1 MTEYNLFC
9 YSENYNDQNSFQQ
22 PRYRVFNREVG
33 EERYYKTRREIGKIL
48 SGLKLELDKS
58 SWKEEWEKVT
68 PEQWQRLMSLA
79 KEVRGDD
86 FEEGF
91 EFISGIEISP
101 DNYAYDKNGNV
112 IGKIVDG
119 KIIQ

>member
-1 MTEYNLFC
+1 
-9 YSENYNDQNSFQQ
+9 
-22 PRYRVFNREVG
+22 
-33 EERYYKTRREIGKIL
+33 
-48 SGLKLELDKS
+48 
-58 SWKEEWEKVT
+58 
-68 PEQWQRLMSLA
+68 MSLA
-79 KEVRGDD
+79 EEVRGDD
-86 FEEGF
+86 FKEGF

>member
-1 MTEYNLFC
+1 MTEYNTFC
-9 YSENYNDQNSFQQ
+9 YSENYDDENSFQQ
-22 PRYRVFNREVG
+22 PKYRVFNKEVG
-33 EERYYKTRREIGKIL
+33 EERYKEIKEKINQIL
-48 SGLKLELDKS
+48 SGFKLKLNEN
-58 SWKEEWEKVT
+58 SWSEEWEKVT

-79 KEVRGDD
+79 EEVRGDD
-86 FEEGF
+86 FKEGF

>member
-1 MTEYNLFC
+1 
-9 YSENYNDQNSFQQ
+9 
-22 PRYRVFNREVG
+22 
-33 EERYYKTRREIGKIL
+33 
-48 SGLKLELDKS
+48 
-58 SWKEEWEKVT
+58 
-68 PEQWQRLMSLA
+68 MSLA

-86 FEEGF
+86 FKEGF
-91 EFISGIEISP
+91 EFISEAEIEQ

>member
-1 MTEYNLFC
+1 MTEYNIFC
-9 YSENYNDQNSFQQ
+9 CSENYNDKSSFQQ
-22 PRYRVFNREVG
+22 PRYRVFNKEVG
-33 EERYYKTRREIGKIL
+33 KERYKEIKEKINQIL
-48 SGLKLELDKS
+48 SGLKLELNKN
-58 SWKEEWEKVT
+58 SWKKEWEKVT
-68 PEQWQRLMSLA
+68 LEQWQQLMSLA

-86 FEEGF
+86 FKEGF
-91 EFISGIEISP
+91 EFISEAEIGQ